1 LSLFVIFVY
10 AFRQAT
16 GALLYLS
23 DTI

>member
-16 GALLYLS
+16 GAPLYLS